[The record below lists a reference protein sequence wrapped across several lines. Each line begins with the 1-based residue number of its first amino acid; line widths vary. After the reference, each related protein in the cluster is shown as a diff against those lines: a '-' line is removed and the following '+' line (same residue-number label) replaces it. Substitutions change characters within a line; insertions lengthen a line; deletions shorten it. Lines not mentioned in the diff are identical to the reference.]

1 MTISRT
7 DSRLDRERFDVV
19 DIDQRDETRRCPVC
33 ANALGP
39 ESLDTPDVPP
49 RLLSDATLDVS
60 ARAYVCR
67 RHRVD
72 VVALEPAP
80 LAPEEYTPV
89 DAEIDGETIAIA
101 VSKTE
106 LSA

>member
-1 MTISRT
+1 VTISRT

-19 DIDQRDETRRCPVC
+19 DVDEHNDDRRCPVC
-33 ANALGP
+33 GRSLGP
-39 ESLDTPDVPP
+39 ESLATPDVPP

-60 ARAYVCR
+60 ARARVCR

-80 LAPEEYTPV
+80 VAPKEYTPV
-89 DAEIDGETIAIA
+89 DAEIDGEPIAIA
-101 VSKTE
+101 VPKTE